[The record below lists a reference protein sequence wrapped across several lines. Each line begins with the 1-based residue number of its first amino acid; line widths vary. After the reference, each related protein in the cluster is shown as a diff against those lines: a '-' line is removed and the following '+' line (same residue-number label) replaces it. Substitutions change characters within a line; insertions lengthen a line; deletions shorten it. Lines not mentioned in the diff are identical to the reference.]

1 MIYACEICGQNQTN
15 SLFQRIS
22 RLQKKALSIINFKRY
37 DTPSDTLFKEN
48 KILKI
53 SDFIKCIN
61 VEFARKCAQQESLS
75 IFNEIFH
82 TLNFFKTII
91 TTSGLQIKSNQIKQ
105 FIHLHDFTNF
115 GKY

>member
-15 SLFQRIS
+15 ALFQRIS
-22 RLQKKALSIINFKRY
+22 RLQKNALRIINFKRY

-61 VEFARKCAQQESLS
+61 IEFARKCAQQESLS
-75 IFNEIFH
+75 IFNEMFH
-82 TLNFFKTII
+82 TLNQNHYYNIRAAN
-91 TTSGLQIKSNQIKQ
+91 QIKSDQTIYS
-105 FIHLHDFTNF
+105 FTWF
-115 GKY
+115 YEFW